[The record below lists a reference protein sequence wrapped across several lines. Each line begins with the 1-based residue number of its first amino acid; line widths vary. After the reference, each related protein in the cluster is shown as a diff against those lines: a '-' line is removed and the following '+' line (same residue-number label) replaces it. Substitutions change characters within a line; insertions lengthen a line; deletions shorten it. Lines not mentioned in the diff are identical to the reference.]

1 MRITYWNSS
10 CFTYGLILAK
20 CRTPKEITQ
29 KEKTKLTSYSM
40 EETSAGA
47 EQTDS
52 GEMYFMPNTVYR
64 LQL

>member
-1 MRITYWNSS
+1 
-10 CFTYGLILAK
+10 
-20 CRTPKEITQ
+20 
-29 KEKTKLTSYSM
+29 M

-64 LQL
+64 LQLWITRSKCKTSKAGSKNWEWCAFTSANNPAFLKMAPDFP